1 LLLSLFG
8 VPVVAQLLDSAT
20 MVEVQ
25 ISTMLAVS
33 GLVGIGLYFLAG
45 RWMSRSGPGLV
56 WAIGHTLRGAGGLVL
71 GALGLLRGSPY
82 LVVLAAFLVLESAP
96 AIAWLTQA
104 RSSARSPHEGLSR
117 SAVATKI
124 SRHSVPTGQPDP
136 RASRHVESVS
146 VLVSPS
152 GLAPVSRPT

>member
-1 LLLSLFG
+1 
-8 VPVVAQLLDSAT
+8 

-45 RWMSRSGPGLV
+45 RWMRRSGPGLV
-56 WAIGHTLRGAGGLVL
+56 WAIGHTLRGAGGLVF
-71 GALGLLRGSPY
+71 GVLGLLRGSPY

-96 AIAWLTQA
+96 AIAWIAQA
-104 RSSARSPHEGLSR
+104 RSATRSRPGALARP
-117 SAVATKI
+117 AVATKA
-124 SRHSVPTGQPDP
+124 SWHSVSTGQWDQ
-136 RASRHVESVS
+136 RESRHVESVG

-152 GLAPVSRPT
+152 PGLAASRLP